1 MLLEMIFTGKV
12 ITSFRLSL
20 DNLKN
25 WGLGNYFL
33 VGEIG
38 EKMGK
43 TFNDNYTYFP
53 IFFMVFEQYFVLFLV
68 AKIKLYMKLILFG
81 LLTSFIS

>member
-38 EKMGK
+38 EKWGK
-43 TFNDNYTYFP
+43 HLMIITR
-53 IFFMVFEQYFVLFLV
+53 IFQFFLWF
-68 AKIKLYMKLILFG
+68 LSNILFC
-81 LLTSFIS
+81 FW